1 LAIALLGLMAAS
13 ALAGLLLRGVVHPAL
28 SRTLLIIGT
37 AALLAG
43 CLFGIAP
50 TGRNPFGLVTGG
62 LLPILLLAL
71 AVH

>member
-1 LAIALLGLMAAS
+1 
-13 ALAGLLLRGVVHPAL
+13 LLRGVVHPAL